1 MSAGRILYDSEAKKE
16 KKQVIRERRDAFLDE
31 IIHNVADSLIEHGI
45 DNSELEEF
53 VIPRLKDAFTELAN
67 H

>member
-16 KKQVIRERRDAFLDE
+16 YLQEFRERRDAFLDE
-31 IIHNVADSLIEHGI
+31 IIHNVADSLIEHGV

-53 VIPRLKDAFTELAN
+53 VIPRLKDVFTELVEN
-67 H
+67 

>member
-16 KKQVIRERRDAFLDE
+16 YLQEFRERRDAFLDE
-31 IIHNVADSLIEHGI
+31 IIHNVADSLIEHGV

-53 VIPRLKDAFTELAN
+53 VIPRLKSFFI
-67 H
+67 